1 MNVSAHTNTE
11 LRYLCFISR
20 YLVTIFERCGD
31 EAEDELAV
39 AVLLDLRAG
48 DAPRAGPGVRKTPPA
63 PEPPP
68 P

>member
-1 MNVSAHTNTE
+1 M
-11 LRYLCFISR
+11 ISR